1 MLTTDLIGS
10 TIAFYNMAENYAL
23 KSDVIAPLELVRN
36 ALLQAPTGENPL
48 ARTDNGN
55 QAKKLQSLYD
65 IHMYGHETST
75 TNHITKRSDT
85 QATII

>member
-1 MLTTDLIGS
+1 
-10 TIAFYNMAENYAL
+10 MAENYAL

-65 IHMYGHETST
+65 IHMYGHEMST